1 MPFTGTGLLFWL
13 DRVRGTTFLI
23 HEETRM
29 VVALLDEME
38 KEEDSLFIYLLA
50 EHTEQER

>member
-1 MPFTGTGLLFWL
+1 
-13 DRVRGTTFLI
+13 
-23 HEETRM
+23 M